1 MDKYGILFSIILI
14 IAYIICSLTLNIP
27 IDVHIIFGIILLAI
41 IIISV
46 LLKFKQKY
54 ENEKISKIFRIISI
68 ILILYFGVAFG
79 YETLYHKPL
88 FINSGLI
95 ILLIFIVEVTGW
107 VLRKNK
113 NN

>member
-1 MDKYGILFSIILI
+1 MD
-14 IAYIICSLTLNIP
+14 
-27 IDVHIIFGIILLAI
+27 
-41 IIISV
+41 
-46 LLKFKQKY
+46 
-54 ENEKISKIFRIISI
+54 
-68 ILILYFGVAFG
+68 
-79 YETLYHKPL
+79 KPL